1 MSSLSYKIKKNK
13 FEIILLQK
21 SVKQQYLEVWV
32 HHNINFI

>member
-32 HHNINFI
+32 HHNIKFI